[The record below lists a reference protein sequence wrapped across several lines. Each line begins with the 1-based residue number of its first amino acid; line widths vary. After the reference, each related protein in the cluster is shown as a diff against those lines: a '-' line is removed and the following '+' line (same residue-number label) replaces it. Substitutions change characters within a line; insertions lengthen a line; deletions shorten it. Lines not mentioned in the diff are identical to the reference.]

1 MLFWVFC
8 QLLNGAT
15 QAERAR
21 YHLPGRCQLHS
32 AAPHL
37 QADSKTGDNTTLHGY
52 TSTNSPDSPHSVI
65 RNPGVLP
72 AIRVVAQLNTPSV
85 TLAIQTVQGMWVQSP
100 AAADAPSCCR
110 QVALLVTYLTA
121 HQQCVH
127 SVLCRPS
134 NLFRLQDNTKKTI
147 FHNKD
152 LLTWMLPHDIQNDSV
167 EKLDNQHVSLAG
179 LTETGGRSAHQ
190 WAPFA
195 AVLRNEFFRI

>member
-1 MLFWVFC
+1 MEPPKQRGPGTISQGDASFIQ
-8 QLLNGAT
+8 QLLTYRQIPKQEITPPSMGT
-15 QAERAR
+15 
-21 YHLPGRCQLHS
+21 P
-32 AAPHL
+32 L
-37 QADSKTGDNTTLHGY
+37 QTLLTLHVLW
-52 TSTNSPDSPHSVI
+52 SVTQECC
-65 RNPGVLP
+65 P

-85 TLAIQTVQGMWVQSP
+85 TLAIQTVQGMWVQSS

-134 NLFRLQDNTKKTI
+134 NLVRLQDNTKKTI

-167 EKLDNQHVSLAG
+167 EKLDNQRVSLAG
-179 LTETGGRSAHQ
+179 LTEIGARSAHP